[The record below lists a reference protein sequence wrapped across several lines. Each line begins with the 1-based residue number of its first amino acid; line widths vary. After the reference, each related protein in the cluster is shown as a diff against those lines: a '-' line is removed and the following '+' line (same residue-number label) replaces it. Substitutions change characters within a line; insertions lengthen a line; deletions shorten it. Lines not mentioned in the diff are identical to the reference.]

1 LRNVTISN
9 VSGSAQSGGIIVGL
23 RGSPIQNVRFENCKV
38 SAQKGLAIRN
48 ARSVDYSG
56 LELTVR
62 EGPPVTLSGVE

>member
-1 LRNVTISN
+1 
-9 VSGSAQSGGIIVGL
+9 
-23 RGSPIQNVRFENCKV
+23 VRFENCKV